1 MKNFSR
7 ALRGAL
13 KFRWTM
19 AGAFFCGLMVALL
32 WGGNLGVVYPVVE
45 VVFQG
50 ESPHDWIDE
59 QVDESRKRCVAIEK
73 EIDERAQQIDKVSD
87 AEGRELRQLN
97 AIAAGK
103 LELEKKALLGYQK
116 ARPIIK
122 DYMPTDA
129 FSTLVLVIVVLMVGT
144 LVKDLFLIGSMV
156 LVDLL
161 TQRTMLD
168 LRQQFFERTLCL
180 DLDTLGKN
188 PDAELVSRFTGDMGS
203 IGAGIQ
209 TFYGRAIREPL
220 KMFAC
225 LALAA
230 VICWRLLLLT
240 MVVVPLAMWVIN
252 KLARSLRRASRRIME
267 ETAVFYNVLTETF
280 GGIKAV
286 KAYTMEVYEEN
297 RFAQVARKIYRKSM
311 KISIYN
317 SLVRPLTELVG
328 IVIIGLAI
336 LVGAYLVLNKQTHL
350 FNIRISHRPLSFGA
364 LALFYTALAGVSDPA
379 RKLAD
384 VFNHLQRAMAA
395 SDRVFEFFDREPAV
409 VEPATP
415 VECPTH
421 NKSVAFQDV
430 DFHYSE
436 GQPVLRGVS
445 LDVHHGETIAI
456 VGHNGCGKSTL
467 ANLLPRFFDPQKG
480 QVLLDGVDVSAVRKR
495 DLRNQMA
502 LVTQETSLFND
513 TVANNIRYGTPDAS
527 DAEVIQAAKQAHAH
541 EFIVNHLENGYQTIV
556 GSSGS
561 RLSGGQRQRIALAR
575 AILRDPAILILD
587 EATSQVDLESE
598 HLIQKTLAEF
608 TKGRTTFIITHRL
621 GILAIA
627 NRIVVMEEGKIQDVG
642 THAEL
647 MARSKIY
654 NGLYQSDL
662 PNSA

>member
-1 MKNFSR
+1 
-7 ALRGAL
+7 
-13 KFRWTM
+13 
-19 AGAFFCGLMVALL
+19 MVAVL

-50 ESPHDWIDE
+50 QSPHDWIDE
-59 QVDESRKRCVAIEK
+59 QIEESEKRCIAFEEGIA
-73 EIDERAQQIDKVSD
+73 ERVQQIDKVSD
-87 AEGRELRQLN
+87 AEGIALRQLN
-97 AIAAGK
+97 ALAAGK
-103 LELEKKALLGYQK
+103 LEIERKALIGYQK
-116 ARPIIK
+116 ASPFIK
-122 DYMPTDA
+122 GYMPTDA
-129 FSTLVLVIVVLMVGT
+129 FSTLLLVIGVLIAGT
-144 LVKDLFLIGSMV
+144 LIKDLFLIGSMV

-168 LRQQFFERTLCL
+168 LRQRFFERTLSL
-180 DLDTLGKN
+180 DLQTHGKH
-188 PDAELVSRFTGDMGS
+188 PDAELISRFTGD
-203 IGAGIQ
+203 IGAIAGGIQ

-225 LALAA
+225 LAVAA
-230 VICWRLLLLT
+230 VICWRLLLFT
-240 MVVVPLAMWVIN
+240 MIVVPLAMWLIN
-252 KLARSLRRASRRIME
+252 KLARSLRRASRRAME
-267 ETAVFYNVLTETF
+267 ETAIFYNVLAETF

-286 KAYTMEVYEEN
+286 KAYTMEAFEEN
-297 RFAQVARKIYRKSM
+297 RFARVAREIYRKSM

-317 SLVRPLTELVG
+317 SLVRPLTELIG

-384 VFNHLQRAMAA
+384 VFSHLQRAMAA
-395 SDRVFEFFDREPAV
+395 SDRVFEFFDREPIVA
-409 VEPATP
+409 EPETP
-415 VECPTH
+415 VECPLH
-421 NKSVAFQDV
+421 CKSIAFQGI
-430 DFHYSE
+430 DFHYLE
-436 GQPVLRGVS
+436 GPPVLCGVD
-445 LDVHHGETIAI
+445 LEVRHGETIAI

-467 ANLLPRFFDPQKG
+467 ANLLPRFYDPTKG
-480 QVLLDGVDVSAVRKR
+480 QVLLDGVDVSNVRKR
-495 DLRNQMA
+495 DLRKQMA

-513 TVANNIRYGTPDAS
+513 TVANNIRYGTPDAT
-527 DAEVIQAAKQAHAH
+527 DAEVIHAAEQAHAH
-541 EFIVNHLENGYQTIV
+541 QFIVSHLESGYETMV
-556 GSSGS
+556 GSAGN

-575 AILRDPAILILD
+575 AILRNPSILILD

-598 HLIQKTLAEF
+598 QLIQNTLAEF
-608 TKGRTTFIITHRL
+608 IKGRTTFIITHRL

-647 MARSKIY
+647 MSRSQIY